1 MICLKQLEIVVM
13 SIDNLRRQQVDSYT
27 CSQTADI
34 SLEEIRGQL
43 LVELHQMVIKHHIN
57 LLIKEKLI

>member
-1 MICLKQLEIVVM
+1 M